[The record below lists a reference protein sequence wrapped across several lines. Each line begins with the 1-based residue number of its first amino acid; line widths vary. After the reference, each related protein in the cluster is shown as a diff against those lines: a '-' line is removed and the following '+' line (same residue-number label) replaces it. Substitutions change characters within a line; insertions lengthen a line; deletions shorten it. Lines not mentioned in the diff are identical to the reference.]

1 MPYGYQ
7 HPQGWAGNGQV
18 VSLTFDDG
26 PGPQTSKVLDIL
38 DKYGIKATFC
48 MIGQQV
54 SSYPSVVQRIV
65 NSGDQLCNHSY
76 SHNEKM
82 DTWTPPQINA
92 EMQKASAAITKY
104 AGVGPTFF
112 RTPGGSFTQSIK
124 DACFANKLT
133 PLSWAVDTKDWTK
146 PGVQAIVNN
155 ALSAVTP
162 GAIIL
167 MHDAG
172 GDRSQTLT
180 ALPTII
186 STLQSRGYTFTT
198 PATA

>member
-1 MPYGYQ
+1 M
-7 HPQGWAGNGQV
+7 GWWGGGKV

-26 PGPQTSKVLDIL
+26 PGPQTSQVLDIL

-48 MIGQQV
+48 MIGKQV
-54 SSYPSVVQRIV
+54 SPYEAVAQRIIS
-65 NSGDQLCNHSY
+65 SGDQLCNHSY

-82 DTWTPPQINA
+82 ATWTEPAVEA

-104 AGVGPTFF
+104 AGASPKFF
-112 RTPGGSFTQSIK
+112 RTPAGEFSKAIK
-124 DACFANKLT
+124 DSCYSEKLT
-133 PLSWAVDTKDWTK
+133 PLSWAVDSKDWTK
-146 PGVQAIVNN
+146 PGVQAIVHNV
-155 ALSAVTP
+155 LSAGSP

-172 GDRSQTLT
+172 GDRSQTLA

-186 STLQSRGYTFTT
+186 ATLQSQGYTFTT
-198 PATA
+198 PAAA